1 QRLEDLRAENIRLT
15 SQLESSLSEARRQAE
30 MQRDKNVAKERA
42 AQARI
47 VDLETQLS
55 RATASAASMKR
66 AKDEAERRFNSKLH
80 DMKDRLEQANTNDG
94 ICSEDVV
101 KTMNKFGRILEKGY
115 PNLYTDVVR
124 QLNFRIN
131 FEIVICGLFTSVSD
145 NILMGGI
152 TWAKIVSMHAFAGAL
167 AKDCCQAK
175 DIKTARNISKW
186 MGQYTRKRLSGWIRR
201 HGGWDGF
208 VVHFDNGSLFRPGGR
223 RKWFE
228 RTAIVVAGLAA
239 VTAVCAIILHS
250 S

>member
-1 QRLEDLRAENIRLT
+1 M
-15 SQLESSLSEARRQAE
+15 SLKKYAQFVYHFARSVFVNLCILCRGIIKVNANRVE
-30 MQRDKNVAKERA
+30 FTDDEIAI
-42 AQARI
+42 QARYI
-47 VDLETQLS
+47 CQKYIEQKFAEDVYKSVFETP
-55 RATASAASMKR
+55 A
-66 AKDEAERRFNSKLH
+66 
-80 DMKDRLEQANTNDG
+80 NDG

-201 HGGWDGF
+201 HGGW
-208 VVHFDNGSLFRPGGR
+208 VSLL
-223 RKWFE
+223 
-228 RTAIVVAGLAA
+228 T
-239 VTAVCAIILHS
+239 T
-250 S
+250 